1 LKVIKYLYFQLK
13 FEVGGVEIDAKV
25 IPGQR

>member
-1 LKVIKYLYFQLK
+1 
-13 FEVGGVEIDAKV
+13 VGGVEIDAKV